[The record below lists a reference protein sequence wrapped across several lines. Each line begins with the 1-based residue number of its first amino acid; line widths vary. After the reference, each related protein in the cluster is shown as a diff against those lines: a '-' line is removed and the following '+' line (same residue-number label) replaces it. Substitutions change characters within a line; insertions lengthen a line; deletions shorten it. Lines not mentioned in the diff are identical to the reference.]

1 MSIRA
6 FMPVYNACIFGHL
19 CMIQQYDCMTDDRAA
34 QSPQAA
40 PQSSFSPWS
49 VSISRILLQA
59 GHPLPAP
66 NSLVSPHI
74 VQQTQECRRKS
85 SWSLC
90 VQHID
95 FFPPYAHFISLLS
108 CGFIFNCELGKI
120 RTKNLLL
127 LSIAWGL
134 VFIFYFYCYFVPS
147 TLIAM
152 YIYFLDSLKGALGF
166 GLNLVELN
174 ASDESNW
181 YDI

>member
-19 CMIQQYDCMTDDRAA
+19 RMIQQRGMTDDRAA

-74 VQQTQECRRKS
+74 VHQTQECRRKS

-95 FFPPYAHFISLLS
+95 FFSPYSHFISLLS
-108 CGFIFNCELGKI
+108 CGFILNCDLGKTRI
-120 RTKNLLL
+120 K
-127 LSIAWGL
+127 LSI
-134 VFIFYFYCYFVPS
+134 S
-147 TLIAM
+147 T
-152 YIYFLDSLKGALGF
+152 IYFMGFSAHILFLLWICAFHSHSLVHFLFFRFFKRCF
-166 GLNLVELN
+166 GVWPQLSRTQCL
-174 ASDESNW
+174 SDESNW
-181 YDI
+181 